1 MRRIR
6 SAQAEAFAALAP
18 TAAEREEHRR
28 RAEHLASLSRH
39 DETIAREIHQRLD
52 PRGALNA

>member
-6 SAQAEAFAALAP
+6 SAEACPPRAP